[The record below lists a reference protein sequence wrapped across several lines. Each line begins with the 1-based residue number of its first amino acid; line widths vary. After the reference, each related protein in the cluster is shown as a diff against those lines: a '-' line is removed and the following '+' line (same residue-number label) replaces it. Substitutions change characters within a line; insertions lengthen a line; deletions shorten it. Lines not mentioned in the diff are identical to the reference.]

1 MCPLGSWTEVNS
13 RARYFGRTNQIRRR
27 CKQTLFSGKKSYVV
41 MWRWRKELALVEI
54 ERRRLRRPKAPF
66 VSKTIDR
73 FGRFERAL
81 SENRPP
87 CLIAYM
93 LVQWRAYK
101 EAYLISRDYSRLVT
115 SLSLLDVLFRKFWCT
130 SHARYKNSRDSRYP
144 IFRISSEALSDLFQ
158 VYDYSNFLYQQNITD
173 YVGLNSGPLRCAES

>member
-1 MCPLGSWTEVNS
+1 MCSLGSWTEVNS

-41 MWRWRKELALVEI
+41 MWRWRKALASVEI
-54 ERRRLRRPKAPF
+54 EWRTLQRPEAPF

-101 EAYLISRDYSRLVT
+101 EAYMISRDYSRLVT
-115 SLSLLDVLFRKFWCT
+115 SLSLRSAFPKILMYFSCALQKFLWFPISDFPNFFR
-130 SHARYKNSRDSRYP
+130 SAERLV
-144 IFRISSEALSDLFQ
+144 SSLWL
-158 VYDYSNFLYQQNITD
+158 
-173 YVGLNSGPLRCAES
+173 